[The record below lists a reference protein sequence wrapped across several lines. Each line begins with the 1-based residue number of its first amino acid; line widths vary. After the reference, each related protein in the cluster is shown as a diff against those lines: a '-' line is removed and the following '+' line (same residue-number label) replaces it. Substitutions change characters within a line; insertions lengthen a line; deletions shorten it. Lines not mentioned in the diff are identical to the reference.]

1 MVKGVFMKIMTTG
14 IILVIVGCS
23 ILGWL
28 IKEAYINNN
37 DKSTKHKNLYLLW
50 VILSV
55 LLDTSG
61 LIVIVGF
68 ILLGALLIIFH
79 PILN

>member
-1 MVKGVFMKIMTTG
+1 MSLAK
-14 IILVIVGCS
+14 
-23 ILGWL
+23 LGMDEDELYSTLL
-28 IKEAYINNN
+28 IKNKSRKACINNN

-50 VILSV
+50 VILGV

-68 ILLGALLIIFH
+68 IFLGALLIIFH
-79 PILN
+79 PIFN

>member
-1 MVKGVFMKIMTTG
+1 MKVMSIG
-14 IILVIVGCS
+14 IFLVVIGCS

-28 IKEAYINNN
+28 IKEAYKNNK
-37 DKSTKHKNLYLLW
+37 DKSTKNKILYLLW
-50 VILSV
+50 VILGV

-68 ILLGALLIIFH
+68 IFLGVLLIIYH
-79 PILN
+79 PIYS

>member
-1 MVKGVFMKIMTTG
+1 MKIMTIG
-14 IILVIVGCS
+14 IILVVVGCS

-37 DKSTKHKNLYLLW
+37 DKSTKNKNLYLLW
-50 VILSV
+50 VILGV

-68 ILLGALLIIFH
+68 IFLGALLIIFH
-79 PILN
+79 PIFN

>member
-1 MVKGVFMKIMTTG
+1 MKVMTIG

-28 IKEAYINNN
+28 IKEAYINNKG
-37 DKSTKHKNLYLLW
+37 KSTKNKNLYLLW
-50 VILSV
+50 EMISVI
-55 LLDTSG
+55 LDTSG

-68 ILLGALLIIFH
+68 IFLGVLLIIFN
-79 PILN
+79 PIFN

>member
-1 MVKGVFMKIMTTG
+1 MKIITIG
-14 IILVIVGCS
+14 IIMVVVGCS

-28 IKEAYINNN
+28 IKDAYKNNK
-37 DKSTKHKNLYLLW
+37 DESTKNKILYLLW
-50 VILSV
+50 VILGV

-68 ILLGALLIIFH
+68 IFLGVILIIYH
-79 PILN
+79 PLFN

>member
-1 MVKGVFMKIMTTG
+1 MEIMIFG
-14 IILVIVGCS
+14 IILVVVGCS

-28 IKEAYINNN
+28 IKEAYKNT
-37 DKSTKHKNLYLLW
+37 KEESTRNKIFYILW
-50 VILSV
+50 VVIGV

-68 ILLGALLIIFH
+68 IFLGVLLIIYH
-79 PILN
+79 

>member
-1 MVKGVFMKIMTTG
+1 MKIMTIG
-14 IILVIVGCS
+14 IILVVVGCS

-37 DKSTKHKNLYLLW
+37 DKSTKNKNLYFLW

-55 LLDTSG
+55 LIDTSG

-68 ILLGALLIIFH
+68 IFLGALLIIFH
-79 PILN
+79 PIFN